1 MLNLECGYEIR
12 GYICC
17 RRLLQPLSVLGAK
30 FGLKLKNKMGATTGA
45 FGVSPLFHGLLD
57 DGPLLGVGGWEGGGG
72 VEGISGLDT
81 ACACESWPLARLMAI
96 CPRSSCIP
104 TFAVGAPLVV
114 PRCSASRVEA

>member
-1 MLNLECGYEIR
+1 
-12 GYICC
+12 
-17 RRLLQPLSVLGAK
+17 
-30 FGLKLKNKMGATTGA
+30 MGATAGT
-45 FGVSPLFHGLLD
+45 FGVSPLFHGLVD
-57 DGPLLGVGGWEGGGG
+57 DGPLLGVGWGG